1 MLLERFGQTE
11 DPDVANCLTWYC
23 LLSPES
29 AVDATKLVP
38 LAERAVEQWAAA
50 SPTTRRSCLQGL
62 GMALYRAGRFAQ
74 AIERLHEA
82 MQAQAKGGDAWA
94 HFFLAMAHQ
103 QRGRKDE
110 ARQWYDKA
118 VEWVEKNQPTLE
130 KNKPNQAELRR
141 FRAEA
146 AQLLGLDEPASAPG
160 K

>member
-1 MLLERFGQTE
+1 
-11 DPDVANCLTWYC
+11 VANSVAWFC

-29 AVDATKLVP
+29 GIEFAKLVP
-38 LAERAVEQWAAA
+38 LAEWAVAKWSAE
-50 SPTTRRSCLQGL
+50 SPATRRSSLQGL

-82 MQAQAKGGDAWA
+82 IQAQAKGGDAWA

-103 QRGRKDE
+103 QLGQKDE
-110 ARQWYDKA
+110 ARQWYDKG
-118 VEWVEKNQPTLE
+118 VEWVEKNQHILE
-130 KNKPNQAELRR
+130 KNKPNQNELRR

-146 AQLLGLDEPASAPG
+146 AQLLGLDKRETPPE